1 MKTKEIRSMNK
12 EDLNAKLEEL
22 RKELIKVNAQV
33 STGTTPKSPGQVKQ
47 IKKNIA
53 KILTILHE
61 KKEEVQKKSEVDS
74 KT

>member
-1 MKTKEIRSMNK
+1 MNK

-61 KKEEVQKKSEVDS
+61 KKENINQKSEVDS